1 MGIFDLS
8 AFQPLKRRADESARA
23 PQQHPDQRVEAK
35 WNAELCSLD
44 LELVPLDGYQAFVA
58 FSPPDQPKQRFF
70 VGEALDARDVW
81 NERVPQ
87 ALRVLPA
94 THTKN
99 ASWTSPII
107 AAIESGSFGRM
118 RVVEHAGASAT
129 YDFFSSTGSVFSWDY
144 IEYDDGI
151 GPQLAAMASP
161 DYDPQTS
168 SVLWCEPLD
177 AKQLLLELSEDEVF
191 TFLDLPDEQA
201 SESVKLARRWPHL
214 THDERREFLPP
225 VELQIEDE
233 VVSLMRAVLH
243 SDSLWDDANFAQKH
257 ADFRALWRHPR
268 FCIAAHEEKTR
279 TDLQTNLGFDLK
291 PISPRLN
298 RLWNTIIRYM
308 EARVRL
314 EDFTIPACAARWM
327 RVRGGYILETGAP
340 TQHEHLESRLVL
352 SEFLA
357 RHGESLDKLE
367 QP

>member
-8 AFQPLKRRADESARA
+8 AFQLLKRRADESAKA
-23 PQQHPDQRVEAK
+23 PQPLPTQRAEAK
-35 WNAELCSLD
+35 WNGKLCSFE

-58 FSPPDQPKQRFF
+58 FSPPDQPNQRFF
-70 VGEALDARDVW
+70 VGEALSATDVW
-81 NERVPQ
+81 NEAVPQ

-94 THTKN
+94 THTED
-99 ASWTSPII
+99 ASWTSPIV

-129 YDFFSSTGSVFSWDY
+129 YDFFSSTGTVFSWDY

-151 GPQLAAMASP
+151 GPGRAAMASP

-168 SVLWCEPLD
+168 GVLWCEPRD
-177 AKQLLLELSEDEVF
+177 AKRLLLELSEDEVF
-191 TFLDLPDEQA
+191 ALLDLPDEKA
-201 SESVKLARRWPHL
+201 SESVLLARRWPKM
-214 THDERREFLPP
+214 THDERRQFLPP

-243 SDSLWDDANFAQKH
+243 SEPLWNDANFAQKH

-268 FCIAAHEEKTR
+268 FCIAAREPTTR
-279 TDLQTNLGFDLK
+279 TNLQSNLGFDLK
-291 PISPRLN
+291 LISPRLN
-298 RLWNTIIRYM
+298 RLWNTIIRHV
-308 EARVRL
+308 EARLRL
-314 EDFTIPACAARWM
+314 EDFTLPACAARWM
-327 RVRGGYILETGAP
+327 RVRGGYISETGAP
-340 TQHEHLESRLVL
+340 TQHEHLEARLVL

-367 QP
+367 QQ